1 MAGSHPAMTRV
12 GRGGTIGRT
21 GRVPAGWFP
30 VPVPPASPSAGRNL
44 ARLSGSPDS
53 GSATNSSPMGASAT
67 RASWP
72 PSGATG
78 RAATGETGPPG
89 PNSSSTVKP
98 SARARARATRSDGSD
113 RPDSTAET
121 AWRDTPAI
129 PASCC
134 CENPRAC
141 RASRSAIPPPVT

>member
-1 MAGSHPAMTRV
+1 MAGSHPATSRV
-12 GRGGTIGRT
+12 GRGGAIGRT
-21 GRVPAGWFP
+21 ERAAVPWFS
-30 VPVPPASPSAGRNL
+30 VPVPSASPSAGRNL
-44 ARLSGSPDS
+44 APLIGSPDS

-67 RASWP
+67 RAPWS

-78 RAATGETGPPG
+78 RAATGDTGLPG
-89 PNSSSTVKP
+89 PNRSSTVTP
-98 SARARARATRSDGSD
+98 SAWARARATRSDGSD

-121 AWRDTPAI
+121 AWRDTPAM

-141 RASRSAIPPPVT
+141 RASRSANPLPVT